1 MRRLIEQFLSDE
13 TGATSIEYSMIAVGV
28 AVAVIT
34 TVGCL
39 GGTVKSSYVAVRHAL
54 N

>member
-1 MRRLIEQFLSDE
+1 MRRLIERFLSDE
-13 TGATSIEYSMIAVGV
+13 TGATSIEYSVMAVGI

-39 GGTVKSSYVAVRHAL
+39 GVTVKSSYVAVQNVL
-54 N
+54 K